1 MAHEIRFV
9 TGTHRN
15 FDISTIT
22 HGERGLVPM
31 IGADQIANIQ
41 VQVSGPKVTVAP
53 AATANESTASS
64 PAKK

>member
-9 TGTHRN
+9 TGNHRTI
-15 FDISTIT
+15 DISRLTY
-22 HGERGLVPM
+22 GERGLAPM

-41 VQVSGPKVTVAP
+41 VQVSGPRVTVAP